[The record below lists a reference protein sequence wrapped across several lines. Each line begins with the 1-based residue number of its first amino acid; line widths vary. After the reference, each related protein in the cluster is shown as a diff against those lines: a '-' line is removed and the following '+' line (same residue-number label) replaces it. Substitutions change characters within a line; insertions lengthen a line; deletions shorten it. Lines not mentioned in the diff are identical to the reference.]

1 MNRIDELHQDRVINS
16 AWRARKRESSI
27 SRGSKLNGSSL
38 FLFPFLETEPYPS
51 LLLWVSPRLTPIHAL
66 LIPPLHCWWW
76 KIAEE
81 RRFALQ
87 SCSLSL
93 SLSLGN
99 TWLPEAEDRIAEL
112 GNNRWGKVVH
122 EFWKLVREGRMTRG
136 INDETLMTMSGAW
149 I

>member
-27 SRGSKLNGSSL
+27 SRGSKLSGSPL

-93 SLSLGN
+93 SLSLSE
-99 TWLPEAEDRIAEL
+99 TL
-112 GNNRWGKVVH
+112 GYRKRKIESQSSEIIDGVRWFTSFGSWW
-122 EFWKLVREGRMTRG
+122 ERMTRG